1 MTYRAFFKSLKVLRD
16 SAKRIKR
23 SFILV
28 FKDVR
33 LEEVFLSYLD
43 QFMQQWKVYLKQQLS
58 LCGLSYIVSDLGD
71 GVDIRVNSLA
81 YFAWLRTHSIELVGI
96 DEARDGVA
104 WVMLEKQLKI
114 FAEKAENGT
123 FDLVSKLH
131 LEKSQI
137 QIVLN
142 FSYDD
147 EQHIVYVS

>member
-1 MTYRAFFKSLKVLRD
+1 MLPYF
-16 SAKRIKR
+16 
-23 SFILV
+23 
-28 FKDVR
+28 
-33 LEEVFLSYLD
+33 D
-43 QFMQQWKVYLKQQLS
+43 QFMQQWKAYLTQQLS
-58 LCGLSYIVSDLGD
+58 LSGLSYLISDAGD
-71 GVDIRVNSLA
+71 AKDVKTNSLA

-104 WVMLEKQLKI
+104 WVMLEKQLRA
-114 FAEKAENGT
+114 FADKAENGT

>member
-1 MTYRAFFKSLKVLRD
+1 MCLPYF
-16 SAKRIKR
+16 
-23 SFILV
+23 
-28 FKDVR
+28 
-33 LEEVFLSYLD
+33 D
-43 QFMQQWKVYLKQQLS
+43 QFMQQWKAYLTQQLS
-58 LCGLSYIVSDLGD
+58 QCGLRYEVSDAGD
-71 GVDIRVNSLA
+71 VVDIKTNSLA

-114 FAEKAENGT
+114 LAEKAEKGT

-131 LEKSQI
+131 IEASQI
-137 QIVLN
+137 QIDLN

>member
-1 MTYRAFFKSLKVLRD
+1 MLRVV
-16 SAKRIKR
+16 K
-23 SFILV
+23 
-28 FKDVR
+28 
-33 LEEVFLSYLD
+33 LEEVCLSYLD

-58 LCGLSYIVSDLGD
+58 LYELRYVASDAGD
-71 GVDIRVNSLA
+71 GVDIKANSLA

-104 WVMLEKQLKI
+104 WVMLEKQLKA
-114 FAEKAENGT
+114 FADKAEKGT

-131 LEKSQI
+131 LEESQI

>member
-1 MTYRAFFKSLKVLRD
+1 M
-16 SAKRIKR
+16 
-23 SFILV
+23 
-28 FKDVR
+28 
-33 LEEVFLSYLD
+33 SYLD

-58 LCGLSYIVSDLGD
+58 RCGLSYVASDAGD
-71 GVDIRVNSLA
+71 DVDIRVNSLA

-96 DEARDGVA
+96 DDEARDGVA
-104 WVMLEKQLKI
+104 WVMLEKQLRA
-114 FAEKAENGT
+114 FADKAENGT

-131 LEKSQI
+131 LEESQI

>member
-1 MTYRAFFKSLKVLRD
+1 MLRVV
-16 SAKRIKR
+16 K
-23 SFILV
+23 
-28 FKDVR
+28 
-33 LEEVFLSYLD
+33 LEEVCLSYLD

-58 LCGLSYIVSDLGD
+58 LYELRYVASDAG
-71 GVDIRVNSLA
+71 GIVDIKANSLA
-81 YFAWLRTHSIELVGI
+81 YFAWLRTHSIVLVGI

-114 FAEKAENGT
+114 FVEKAENGT

-131 LEKSQI
+131 LEESQI

>member
-1 MTYRAFFKSLKVLRD
+1 
-16 SAKRIKR
+16 
-23 SFILV
+23 
-28 FKDVR
+28 
-33 LEEVFLSYLD
+33 
-43 QFMQQWKVYLKQQLS
+43 MQQWKVYLKQQLS
-58 LCGLSYIVSDLGD
+58 LSGLSYIVSDLGD

-81 YFAWLRTHSIELVGI
+81 YFAWLRTLSIELVGI

-104 WVMLEKQLKI
+104 WVMLEKQLKA
-114 FAEKAENGT
+114 FADKAENGT

-131 LEKSQI
+131 LEESQI

>member
-1 MTYRAFFKSLKVLRD
+1 M
-16 SAKRIKR
+16 
-23 SFILV
+23 
-28 FKDVR
+28 
-33 LEEVFLSYLD
+33 SYFD
-43 QFMQQWKVYLKQQLS
+43 QFMQQWKAFLTQQLS
-58 LCGLSYIVSDLGD
+58 ISGLSYFVSDAGD
-71 GVDIRVNSLA
+71 AVDIKTNSLA

-104 WVMLEKQLKI
+104 WVMLEKQLKA
-114 FAEKAENGT
+114 FAEKAEKGT

-131 LEKSQI
+131 LEESQI

>member
-1 MTYRAFFKSLKVLRD
+1 M
-16 SAKRIKR
+16 
-23 SFILV
+23 
-28 FKDVR
+28 
-33 LEEVFLSYLD
+33 SYLD

-58 LCGLSYIVSDLGD
+58 LYELRYVASDAGD
-71 GVDIRVNSLA
+71 RVDIKTNSLV
-81 YFAWLRTHSIELVGI
+81 YFRLLRTTSRAG
-96 DEARDGVA
+96 DNFDDSRDDVA